1 MQGQRKPPREAKQEL
16 RPRLSRRSLQ
26 GEDTVAP
33 PRGLD
38 GRWGTVWLKSAF
50 GWIFLTVIPSA
61 NGSGLQGQNL
71 MLQIFLNQN
80 HLQGPILSGR
90 GGGDDPWDT
99 SQAPSLSGR
108 CLTLDEQRGVII
120 KCNGMCHQDA
130 LAWDFLDSP
139 VVKTPS
145 FQGRGHRF
153 HPWSGNKIPHA
164 VWHYQKKKMMHQLI
178 YLVQPTAPW
187 SLWSFVVPFCQ

>member
-1 MQGQRKPPREAKQEL
+1 MDSEGHAGRESCRCVHGDNCAVRAFTRRWEKIKKTWVRSVQGQGKLPREAKQEL

-80 HLQGPILSGR
+80 HLQVPILSGR
-90 GGGDDPWDT
+90 GWGDDPWDT
-99 SQAPSLSGR
+99 SQAPSL
-108 CLTLDEQRGVII
+108 
-120 KCNGMCHQDA
+120 
-130 LAWDFLDSP
+130 
-139 VVKTPS
+139 
-145 FQGRGHRF
+145 
-153 HPWSGNKIPHA
+153 
-164 VWHYQKKKMMHQLI
+164 
-178 YLVQPTAPW
+178 
-187 SLWSFVVPFCQ
+187 